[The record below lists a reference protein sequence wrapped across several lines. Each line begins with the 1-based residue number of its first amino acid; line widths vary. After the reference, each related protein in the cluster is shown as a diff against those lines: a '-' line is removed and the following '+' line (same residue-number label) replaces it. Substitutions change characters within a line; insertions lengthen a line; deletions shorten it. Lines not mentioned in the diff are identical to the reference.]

1 MRHPGERKNG
11 PWERGVYKGDPT
23 VALTSKSSGEVA
35 SMFDAYR
42 SLYENK
48 ATLKTQAGLMC
59 LFDEL

>member
-1 MRHPGERKNG
+1 MVLP
-11 PWERGVYKGDPT
+11 
-23 VALTSKSSGEVA
+23 SKSSGEVA

-48 ATLKTQAGLMC
+48 DTLKMQAGLMG